1 MTKNNAVVAV
11 FIDHQTAE
19 AAVRKLA
26 EGGLDIQNFSIVG
39 KGYHSEE
46 KVVGFYNAGDRIMFW
61 GKNGAMWG
69 GLWGLFF
76 GGILMTVPV
85 VGSVVVLGHLAA
97 MVFAA
102 VEGAVVVGG
111 LSALGA
117 AIFSLGIPEDS
128 VITYEAALK
137 ADGFLIVA
145 HGSVENMTRAKTILE
160 TMHPARL
167 DLHEDVKD
175 MAKPTTN
182 HADHTAHAA

>member
-11 FIDHQTAE
+11 FTDHQTAE

-61 GKNGAMWG
+61 GQNGAMWG

-76 GGILMTVPV
+76 GGIMLTIPV
-85 VGSVVVLGHLAA
+85 AGSVVVLGHLAA

-117 AIFSLGIPEDS
+117 AIFSIGIPEDS

-145 HGSVENMTRAKTILE
+145 HGSVEEMTRAKTILE

-175 MAKPTTN
+175 MAKP
-182 HADHTAHAA
+182 ADARKAHAA

>member
-1 MTKNNAVVAV
+1 MTRNNAIVAV
-11 FIDHQTAE
+11 FTDHQTAE

-26 EGGLDIQNFSIVG
+26 EGGLDIQHFSIVG

-61 GKNGAMWG
+61 GQNGAMWG

-85 VGSVVVLGHLAA
+85 IGSVVVLGHLAA

-102 VEGAVVVGG
+102 VEGAAMVGG

-117 AIFSLGIPEDS
+117 AIFSLGIPKDS
-128 VITYEAALK
+128 VIAYETALK
-137 ADGFLIVA
+137 AEGFLIVA
-145 HGSVENMTRAKTILE
+145 HGSVDEMSRAKSILE
-160 TMHPARL
+160 TMHPSRL

-175 MAKPTTN
+175 MAKPAEA
-182 HADHTAHAA
+182 HKAHAA

>member
-1 MTKNNAVVAV
+1 MTENNAIAAV
-11 FIDHQTAE
+11 FTGHQAAE

-26 EGGLDIQNFSIVG
+26 EGGLDIKHFSIVG

-61 GKNGAMWG
+61 GQNGAMWG

-76 GGILMTVPV
+76 GGIMMTVPV

-102 VEGAVVVGG
+102 IQGAVVVGS

-117 AIFSLGIPEDS
+117 AIFSIGIPEDS
-128 VITYEAALK
+128 VIEYEEALK
-137 ADGFLIVA
+137 ADGFLVVA
-145 HGSVENMTRAKTILE
+145 HGPVDEMERAKTILE
-160 TMHPARL
+160 AMEPARL
-167 DLHEDVKD
+167 DLHQDVNG
-175 MAKPTTN
+175 MASPPSS
-182 HADHTAHAA
+182 HGSHQAAA

>member
-1 MTKNNAVVAV
+1 MTKNNAIVAV
-11 FIDHQTAE
+11 FTDHQTAE
-19 AAVRKLA
+19 SAVRKLA
-26 EGGLDIQNFSIVG
+26 EGGLDIKHFSIVG

-61 GKNGAMWG
+61 GQNGAMWG

-97 MVFAA
+97 MAFAA

-117 AIFSLGIPEDS
+117 AIFSLGIPKDS
-128 VITYEAALK
+128 VIDYETALK

-145 HGSVENMTRAKTILE
+145 HGSVDEMARAKTILE
-160 TMHPARL
+160 TMQPTRL
-167 DLHEDVKD
+167 DLHQDVKD
-175 MAKPTTN
+175 MAKPSAG
-182 HADHTAHAA
+182 HAQYHAAA

>member
-1 MTKNNAVVAV
+1 MTKKNAIVAV
-11 FIDHQTAE
+11 FTDHQTAE

-26 EGGLDIQNFSIVG
+26 DGGLDIQHFSIVG

-61 GKNGAMWG
+61 GQNGAMWG

-85 VGSVVVLGHLAA
+85 IGSVVVLGHLAA

-102 VEGAVVVGG
+102 LQGAVVVGG
-111 LSALGA
+111 LSAVGA
-117 AIFSLGIPEDS
+117 AIFSIGIPEDS
-128 VITYEAALK
+128 VIDYETALK

-145 HGSVENMTRAKTILE
+145 HGSVDEMARAKLILE
-160 TMHPARL
+160 TMQPARL

-175 MAKPTTN
+175 VAKPPVT
-182 HADHTAHAA
+182 HTAHAA

>member
-1 MTKNNAVVAV
+1 MTKNSAIVAV
-11 FIDHQTAE
+11 FTDHRTAE
-19 AAVRKLA
+19 SAVRKLA
-26 EGGLDIQNFSIVG
+26 EGGLDIQHFSIVG

-61 GKNGAMWG
+61 GQNGAMWG

-97 MVFAA
+97 MVFAV

-111 LSALGA
+111 LSAVGA
-117 AIFSLGIPEDS
+117 AIYGLGIPKDS
-128 VITYEAALK
+128 VIAYETALK

-145 HGSVENMTRAKTILE
+145 HGSVNEMARAKTILE
-160 TMHPARL
+160 AMHPARL
-167 DLHEDVKD
+167 DLHEGVKD
-175 MAKPTTN
+175 MAKPPV
-182 HADHTAHAA
+182 AHTAHAA

>member
-1 MTKNNAVVAV
+1 MTKNNAIVAV
-11 FIDHQTAE
+11 FTDHGSAE
-19 AAVRKLA
+19 DAVRKLA
-26 EGGLDIQNFSIVG
+26 EGGLDLKHFSIVG

-69 GLWGLFF
+69 GIWGLFF

-85 VGSVVVLGHLAA
+85 IGSVVVLGHLAA

-102 VEGAVVVGG
+102 VQGAAVVGG

-117 AIFSLGIPEDS
+117 AIVSIGIPKNS
-128 VITYEAALK
+128 VIDYETALK

-145 HGSVENMTRAKTILE
+145 HGSVDEMARAKAILE
-160 TMHPARL
+160 TMQPSRL

-175 MAKPTTN
+175 MAKPSS
-182 HADHTAHAA
+182 DDTAHAA